1 MCREYNSGYLLG
13 PKRWWKSGDGR
24 IISNKDPCKETD
36 KWTSLSGNHLWIRHV
51 KDHQGNRIRKLN
63 ETMVDMAVRKI
74 DRQRHVT
81 QSVTANISA
90 QQKT

>member
-1 MCREYNSGYLLG
+1 MGGLFQIRIHVKRLINGQVCLG
-13 PKRWWKSGDGR
+13 TIYGSD
-24 IISNKDPCKETD
+24 
-36 KWTSLSGNHLWIRHV
+36 V

-63 ETMVDMAVRKI
+63 ETMVDLAVRKI